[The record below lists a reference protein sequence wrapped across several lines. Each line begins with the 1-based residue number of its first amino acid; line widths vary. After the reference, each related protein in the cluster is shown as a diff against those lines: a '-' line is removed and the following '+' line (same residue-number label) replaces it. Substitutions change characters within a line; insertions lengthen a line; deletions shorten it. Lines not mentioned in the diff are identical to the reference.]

1 MPTFDIPGRVKGQ
14 PYTVT
19 LTGREG
25 QRLSFGRWPYTTEDP
40 AKIEALDGYCFVQR
54 VPEPEPAPQPAPQ
67 PEARCGIDRN
77 ELIDSLNS
85 VFRDLGVQVVAR

>member
-67 PEARCGIDRN
+67 PDPEPAPQPPREAKPKPRKDG
-77 ELIDSLNS
+77 E
-85 VFRDLGVQVVAR
+85 A